1 MSNVYTDLK
10 TTFNSIIDLS
20 NFPLD
25 HELFSSQNKG
35 VLGALKCETT
45 SPIKEFIAL
54 KCKMYCLVYNDQAK
68 KTAKGMKE
76 EQVKRFTAD
85 LYKSVLNN
93 QLFLRHQ
100 QQNITQN
107 IIKLKL

>member
-1 MSNVYTDLK
+1 M
-10 TTFNSIIDLS
+10 DLS
-20 NFPLD
+20 NSPTD

-35 VLGALKCETT
+35 VLGALKCETA

-54 KCKMYCLVYNDQAK
+54 KCKMYCLVYCDGAK
-68 KTAKGMKE
+68 KTAKGVKK

-100 QQNITQN
+100 QQNI
-107 IIKLKL
+107 IKLKL